1 MAREAST
8 GVEQHQEWLRTVR
21 AEWVRRT
28 SDDRSA
34 ATSPARLVRS
44 QSTGTSDAEA
54 EAEAEVDAGGGNL
67 DLVIGAGDDEGISAR
82 FDDSDDGAESDM
94 APVYRCLPQ
103 RRYRHSLSGVASSVN
118 REWLAESKPPVRARL
133 SPLRAPGRLTWR
145 WVPRRC
151 CDGRRRARLA
161 WDRLGRGRAYRRA
174 ARDGRFRP

>member
-1 MAREAST
+1 MAGEAPT

-44 QSTGTSDAEA
+44 QSTGSSEAEA
-54 EAEAEVDAGGGNL
+54 EAEAEAGGESL
-67 DLVIGAGDDEGISAR
+67 DLILGAGDDDGISAR
-82 FDDSDDGAESDM
+82 FDDSDDGGLSDM

-133 SPLRAPGRLTWR
+133 PPLRAPDRLIWC

-151 CDGRRRARLA
+151 CDGRRRARSA
-161 WDRLGRGRAYRRA
+161 WGRWGRGRAYRRA
-174 ARDGRFRP
+174 ARDGRCRP